1 MRRISLP
8 WGSVILEADSP
19 RRYEL
24 FFDSTEDSLRR
35 RCYLRL
41 DFNPGEWTVT
51 LKPHEAV
58 VCASCGRETAGLRPE
73 ANVLSGQRGRCD
85 HSVVASLPRQEA
97 IVPCGSPR
105 SPRGRI
111 VQIAAWGRHP
121 KQD

>member
-8 WGSVILEADSP
+8 WGSVVLEADSP

-58 VCASCGRETAGLRPE
+58 VCASCGRETAGLRPG
-73 ANVLSGQRGRCD
+73 AKVLPGRRERCD
-85 HSVVASLPRQEA
+85 HRVVADLRRDEA
-97 IVPCGSPR
+97 IVPCGSPGNT
-105 SPRGRI
+105 RGRL
-111 VQIAAWGRHP
+111 VQIAAWGRPP

>member
-58 VCASCGRETAGLRPE
+58 VCASCGREMGGLRPG
-73 ANVLSGQRGRCD
+73 AKVLPGRRERCD
-85 HSVVASLPRQEA
+85 HGVVARLPREEA
-97 IVPCGSPR
+97 MVPCKSPGSPR
-105 SPRGRI
+105 DRI

>member
-51 LKPHEAV
+51 LKPHEAI
-58 VCASCGRETAGLRPE
+58 VCASCGRELAGLRPGAKVSSRPRE
-73 ANVLSGQRGRCD
+73 RCD
-85 HSVVASLPRQEA
+85 HSVIAPLRRDDA
-97 IVPCGSPR
+97 IVPCGNSR
-105 SPRGRI
+105 STRGTL

-121 KQD
+121 KQE